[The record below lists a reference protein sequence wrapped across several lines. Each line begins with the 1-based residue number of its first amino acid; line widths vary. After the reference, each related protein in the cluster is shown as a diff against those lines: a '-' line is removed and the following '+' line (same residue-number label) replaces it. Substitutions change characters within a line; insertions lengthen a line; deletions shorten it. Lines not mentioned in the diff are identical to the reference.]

1 MFYYIARWLFN
12 NMITELEKTLKV
24 LSDKNRIR
32 IVKLLEKQKL
42 CVCELAFVLAIK
54 QPSVSRHL
62 KKLKSAGII
71 EEEQDSFWTNYVL
84 CANGNK
90 YFSTLFSQLSAW
102 LKEDGQI
109 KQDLKKL
116 RQTDRAKLCCK

>member
-1 MFYYIARWLFN
+1 
-12 NMITELEKTLKV
+12 MITELEKILKV

-32 IVKLLEKQKL
+32 IVKLLEKRKL

-62 KKLKSAGII
+62 KKLKNVGLI

-84 CANGNK
+84 CMKDNK
-90 YFSTLFSQLSAW
+90 HLTALFHNLSGW
-102 LKEDGQI
+102 LEEDGQI
-109 KQDLKKL
+109 KEDLHKL
-116 RQTDRAKLCCK
+116 RQADRTKLCCK

>member
-1 MFYYIARWLFN
+1 
-12 NMITELEKTLKV
+12 MITELEKILKV

-62 KKLKSAGII
+62 KKLKCVGII
-71 EEEQDSFWTNYVL
+71 DEEQDSFWTNYVL
-84 CANGNK
+84 CLNGNK
-90 YFSTLFSQLSAW
+90 HFTTLLRSLSVW
-102 LKEDGQI
+102 LEEDGQI

-116 RQTDRAKLCCK
+116 RQADRTKLCCK

>member
-1 MFYYIARWLFN
+1 
-12 NMITELEKTLKV
+12 MITDLEKILKV

-62 KKLKSAGII
+62 KKLKSAGIV

-84 CANGNK
+84 RVKGNK
-90 YFSTLFSQLSAW
+90 HFTILLRNLSAW
-102 LKEDGQI
+102 LEEDGQI
-109 KQDLKKL
+109 KKDFKKL
-116 RQTDRAKLCCK
+116 RQADRTKLCCR

>member
-1 MFYYIARWLFN
+1 MLYYIAKQLSN
-12 NMITELEKTLKV
+12 YMITELEKTLKV

-62 KKLKSAGII
+62 KKLKSVGII

-84 CANGNK
+84 CVKSNK
-90 YFSTLFSQLSAW
+90 HFSSLLRHLSAW
-102 LKEDGQI
+102 LEEDGQI

-116 RQTDRAKLCCK
+116 RQADRTKLCCK

>member
-1 MFYYIARWLFN
+1 
-12 NMITELEKTLKV
+12 MITELEKTLKV

-62 KKLKSAGII
+62 KKLKSVGII

-84 CANGNK
+84 CSKGNK
-90 YFSTLFSQLSAW
+90 HFSSLLRQLSAW
-102 LKEDGQI
+102 LEEDGQI

-116 RQTDRAKLCCK
+116 RQADRTKLCCK